1 MWENYTNILLL
12 INGVQK
18 EKKKKYTGQMHPL

>member
-18 EKKKKYTGQMHPL
+18 EKKKKNTVQMRPL